1 MGREDES
8 MPSALGRNACFC
20 SVGGHLR
27 KNGLQSHNGL
37 GRETLEE
44 LLNTVAEEKQLEDSG
59 CDRVNRTWRLM
70 YFLGKIM
77 SILSVN

>member
-1 MGREDES
+1 
-8 MPSALGRNACFC
+8 MPSALRKNAGFC

-27 KNGLQSHNGL
+27 EEWLQCHNDL
-37 GRETLEE
+37 GRKALEE

-59 CDRVNRTWRLM
+59 CDRVNINRTWRLM

>member
-8 MPSALGRNACFC
+8 MPSALRKNAGFC

-27 KNGLQSHNGL
+27 EEWPQYHSDL
-37 GRETLEE
+37 GRKTLEE